1 MRLRSERTPAK
12 TPIPISTAINKN
24 TNVQL
29 SVTQKK
35 NIMLITSWNTRVY
48 LCVLPMIRKKG
59 DGDGRMEMV
68 EWRFRRTCDGFCSRV
83 SLPSIFI

>member
-1 MRLRSERTPAK
+1 LMRSRSERTPAK

-35 NIMLITSWNTRVY
+35 NIMLITSKNTRVDR
-48 LCVLPMIRKKG
+48 CVLDVKRDS
-59 DGDGRMEMV
+59 DG
-68 EWRFRRTCDGFCSRV
+68 
-83 SLPSIFI
+83 